1 MTSTTAFSP
10 CAAQVRAYS
19 ALRPEDR
26 RALLTERGA
35 RERLRA
41 KNITMRQS
49 LASFGP
55 GSAGAGAAS
64 GGGGGGSMLRRSRA
78 TALPPPAGGGG
89 MRSGGGRGSDL
100 RSSVHN
106 VLQQHFKPAEMLRL
120 SVPADMFKAMKAAAA
135 AATAAS
141 TGNRAGSG
149 GGGPVFASVA
159 TIAEEDFSRQSGGSG
174 SVASA
179 QTSVHGR

>member
-1 MTSTTAFSP
+1 M
-10 CAAQVRAYS
+10 RAYS

-49 LASFGP
+49 MASFVP
-55 GSAGAGAAS
+55 GSAGAGA
-64 GGGGGGSMLRRSRA
+64 GGGGGSGSMLRRSRA
-78 TALPPPAGGGG
+78 TALPPPLPGGG
-89 MRSGGGRGSDL
+89 MRSGGGRGTDL
-100 RSSVHN
+100 RSSVHS
-106 VLQQHFKPAEMLRL
+106 VLQQHFNPAEMLRL
-120 SVPADMFKAMKAAAA
+120 SVPADMFKAMKAAATA
-135 AATAAS
+135 AAS
-141 TGNRAGSG
+141 TGNRAASG
-149 GGGPVFASVA
+149 GGAPVFASVA